1 MFIVQAK
8 KAFSNCISLMQVKK
22 EDIGPLLE
30 DAVKHGKAKLGGK
43 GEKENAEEV
52 DDPNPAPV
60 SKPVNAVKKPPQ
72 VQVLNVCK
80 YLIVWMPR
88 FSQGLR

>member
-1 MFIVQAK
+1 
-8 KAFSNCISLMQVKK
+8 MQVKK

-30 DAVKHGKAKLGGK
+30 DAVKQGKAKLGGK

-52 DDPNPAPV
+52 DDPV
-60 SKPVNAVKKPPQ
+60 TKPVNSVKKPPH
-72 VQVLNVCK
+72 VQVPNLCK

-88 FSQGLR
+88 FSQRLR